1 MRTFV
6 KPVTTAALLLANKH
20 TARAEQD
27 SGGRNLSYGEELE
40 MWLQGEETYDQWLEQ
55 EN

>member
-6 KPVTTAALLLANKH
+6 KPVTTAALLLANMH
-20 TARAEQD
+20 TAARAEQD
-27 SGGRNLSYGEELE
+27 SGSGRNLSNSKDLE
-40 MWLQGEETYDQWLEQ
+40 KWLQDEQWLEE